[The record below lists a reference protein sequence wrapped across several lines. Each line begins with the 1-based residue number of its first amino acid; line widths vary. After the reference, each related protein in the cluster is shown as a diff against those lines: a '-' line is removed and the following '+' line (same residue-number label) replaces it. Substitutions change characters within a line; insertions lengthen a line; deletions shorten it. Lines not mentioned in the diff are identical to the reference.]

1 MLTCGL
7 VGLPMTGKTTIFN
20 LLTNSKQQTSAYFSG
35 KTEAHRGIAV
45 IPDPRVEFL
54 SRLYRP
60 QRTIFAQLEVIDIAG
75 LVKGASEGMGVGN
88 AFLNAVR
95 PVDALL
101 HIVRTFSSP
110 EVPHP
115 EGSIDPLRDIETINL
130 ELWLADLEMIEKR
143 IERIE
148 SGKKKTEQMKE
159 LAVLKKIQDWL
170 QEEKNVSSLELT
182 PEENSYIKAFSLL
195 TSKPMLLV
203 VNMDDEQLRQGDYPG
218 KKEVEEYAREK
229 KMPLI
234 EICAQTELE
243 INELEKE
250 EQEAFLKELGIK
262 EKGIDAVARA
272 MYQSLGL
279 ISFFTV
285 GEDEVRAW
293 TIKKGT
299 SAKTAAG
306 KIHSDLERGFIRAEV
321 VKYDHLKE
329 WGSVQKVKEQG
340 LFRLE
345 GKDYLIEDGDIV
357 TVRFHV

>member
-20 LLTNSKQQTSAYFSG
+20 LLTDSRQQTSAFFSG
-35 KTEAHRGIAV
+35 KTEAHRGIAI
-45 IPDPRVEFL
+45 IPDPRLEFL
-54 SRLYRP
+54 SHLYRP
-60 QRTIFAQLEVIDIAG
+60 RRTIFAQLEVVDVAG

-88 AFLNAVR
+88 AFLNSIR

-101 HIVRTFSSP
+101 HIVRAFSSP

-148 SGKKKTEQMKE
+148 SGKKKAEQLKE
-159 LAVLKKIQDWL
+159 LAVLQKVQKWL
-170 QEEKNVSSLELT
+170 QEEKTVNSLELT
-182 PEENSYIKAFSLL
+182 PEESQYIKAFSLL

-203 VNMDDEQLRQGDYPG
+203 VNLDDEQLRSGNYPG
-218 KKEVEEYAREK
+218 QEEVKAYAREK

-250 EQEAFLKELGIK
+250 EQEAFLKELGIQ
-262 EKGIDAVARA
+262 EKGIATIARA
-272 MYQSLGL
+272 MYESLGL

-299 SAKTAAG
+299 SAKAAAG
-306 KIHSDLERGFIRAEV
+306 KIHSDMERGFIRAEV
-321 VKYDHLKE
+321 VKYKHLKE
-329 WGSVQKVKEQG
+329 WGSMQKVKEKG

-345 GKDYLIEDGDIV
+345 GKDYPIEDGDIV